1 MNLKAGLIFSAI
13 SLSILP
19 LASPASAAAPPAS
32 SLSETLY
39 DGLRASRIIDSHVFS
54 RQAEYLGRVHN
65 LSLRDDGRIEAV
77 ILERE
82 RFGDRGDAVFRIP
95 WDRIA
100 QPIHPG
106 VLIADVADT
115 HAPELGLFPEPMA
128 EGKDFLVSEVLG
140 EYALLQAGQGYG
152 YVKDAVF
159 DPSGKL
165 LAILVARDIKAG
177 GGTFAFAYPGRTGKW
192 SPDMS
197 YYGLPFV
204 TAEQA
209 TKEGLRV
216 EPEKF
221 TAQGT

>member
-1 MNLKAGLIFSAI
+1 MNFKAGLIVSVV
-13 SLSILP
+13 SLSLLTLP
-19 LASPASAAAPPAS
+19 SPASTAAQSAN

-39 DGLRASRIIDSHVFS
+39 DGVRASRLIGSHVFS
-54 RQAEYLGRVHN
+54 RESGYLGRVRN
-65 LSLRDDGRIEAV
+65 LSIREPDGMEAL

-82 RFGDRGDAVFRIP
+82 RVGAMGDAVFRVP

-115 HAPELGLFPEPMA
+115 HAPELGLFPDPKADGE
-128 EGKDFLVSEVLG
+128 DFLVSEVLG
-140 EYALLQAGQGYG
+140 EYARLQAGQGYG

-159 DPSGKL
+159 DASGRL
-165 LAILVARDIKAG
+165 FAVLIARDVQAG
-177 GGTFAFAYPGRTGKW
+177 GGTFAFAYPGRTGRW

-197 YYGLPFV
+197 YYGLPFI

-209 TKEGLRV
+209 NKNALRV
-216 EPEKF
+216 APEKF
-221 TAQGT
+221 TADDT